1 MSEEQMSNEQIR
13 AAAAE
18 SVTSGEDIRARVRD
32 LTLQALQSR
41 RLDFA
46 SIREVMKSMSEGINV
61 GAQQRGHDMRAALA
75 DAFSGMDQ
83 AMSKAAQAASL
94 ALKEMA
100 DRGREISDT
109 ELKQGLERMRQM
121 EGDFMD
127 AVRQVSHATSGAVKS
142 EWQELI
148 NHAQR
153 AGTDTGRVIA
163 ETGREFSARMT
174 SAMSDSALAGMEAA
188 RQFGERFAAMA
199 SGLLSGMAEAI
210 RPEPGDKKKG

>member
-1 MSEEQMSNEQIR
+1 MSEEQMSNEEIR

-18 SVTSGEDIRARVRD
+18 SVTSGHDIRERVRD

-46 SIREVMKSMSEGINV
+46 SIRDVMKSMTEGINV
-61 GAQQRGHDMRAALA
+61 GAQQRGNDVRTALA
-75 DAFSGMDQ
+75 DAFTGMDQ

-94 ALKEMA
+94 ALKELGQ
-100 DRGREISDT
+100 RGRELSDT

-121 EGDFMD
+121 EGDFLD
-127 AVRQVSHATSGAVKS
+127 SVRQVSQATSGAVKS

-148 NHAQR
+148 THAQR

-163 ETGREFSARMT
+163 ETSREFSARMT
-174 SAMSDSALAGMEAA
+174 SAMSEGALAGMEAA
-188 RQFGERFAAMA
+188 RQFGERFAALA
-199 SGLLSGMAEAI
+199 SGMLSGMAEAI
-210 RPEPGDKKKG
+210 RPDAEKKKD